1 MGGRAGNNSQKAEHD
16 FSPHTLSLLPQ
27 VTACFCFRPESRLIS
42 DKAFRDRSEGARIV
56 NIISVQSFKGR
67 TGKSTIT
74 ANLPVTLAQLGKRVG
89 GVGLGLEG
97 PGPHGIFGT

>member
-27 VTACFCFRPESRLIS
+27 VTACFCFRPESCLIS
-42 DKAFRDRSEGARIV
+42 DKGFRDRREGGRID
-56 NIISVQSFKGR
+56 NIISVQSFKGG

-74 ANLPVTLAQLGKRVG
+74 TNRAGTLAQLGKRVG
-89 GVGLGLEG
+89 VGDLDLER
-97 PGPHGIFGT
+97 PG